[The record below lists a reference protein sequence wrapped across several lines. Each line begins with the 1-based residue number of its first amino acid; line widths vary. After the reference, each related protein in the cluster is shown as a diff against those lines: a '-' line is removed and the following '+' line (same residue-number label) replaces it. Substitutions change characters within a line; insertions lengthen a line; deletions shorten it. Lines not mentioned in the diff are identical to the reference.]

1 MSSKPFLYILISLS
15 VLFSSIASAQ
25 SNALSMDP
33 ADIFFAGWQTIT
45 SAEKLEKNGQY
56 SESLQKYRQ
65 AAKYFDSL
73 SRFHQTWKTSMVD
86 NRIKTTQLSIENIEP
101 KVIAELAQEKQQ
113 NGDLIEGGI
122 TDEDLGSTSPLGT
135 DHSFKTPPT
144 LSPDKLPAENSSND
158 KVLQHRMRMLEDQ
171 NSELKKQ
178 LAEVQK
184 QLQTDSKLSSRSTEQ
199 KLKQTIKSKEQE
211 IAQLR
216 NILAR
221 SPIQADMDRLT
232 SLNKVREIEIAT
244 LADAYKNSER
254 KLEASRKIAE
264 QKSLE
269 ALEAQK
275 RIEELAENME
285 LQQNQNNLVIDKL
298 RNELKGLSSLLEKT
312 RQELGASRAEQEA
325 LQVQLSQSQSMI
337 TELTEERDNLRT
349 ERDTLSN
356 LLNQNDSQGVQKLIA
371 ENMRLGT
378 ELKQTTDRFDYLVS
392 SNNATKDELLE
403 AKSDL
408 AIAKTRIMKY
418 QNDQEDYM
426 MRMKTMEEQLREA
439 KAQLANAESPTG
451 QNTDPEELKI
461 LRSTVKRLITA
472 QERRQLAE
480 TILWETYQGS
490 QQSIQGM
497 AEAFQDLRQTKVELS
512 DEEKVLLATRSPDQQ
527 FQSPQRVPLQHA
539 LAHGNALEKELQIYK
554 PIVSRAFKQGKF
566 EGARQILADMD
577 ERFPGNLY
585 VLCSR
590 GIVELKTRNYSAA
603 TDLFNEAIT
612 MNEENYYAHY
622 MLGVTEYKKRDLEE
636 ARKSFERSLQIKPTH
651 ARTHIFLGSIAG
663 DQHRYEKAEEHFLSA
678 TKLEPTNAD
687 AYYNLSA
694 LYTYKKRKYEA
705 LDFYQKALQN
715 GKTPDVVHQR
725 RLDNLTN

>member
-1 MSSKPFLYILISLS
+1 
-15 VLFSSIASAQ
+15 
-25 SNALSMDP
+25 MDP